1 MCRPEIQNIR
11 RDRRDV
17 ASAGRPRGAEVGVGG
32 RQSRDHFYLPTLQCL
47 QHRPLLTLRGAAE
60 PGDAVSGAAQ
70 SRGRTWDLRL
80 VPTLNL
86 TVGQG
91 WPRQASVAVSGAGQH
106 GMSCL
111 GGALAGLGF

>member
-11 RDRRDV
+11 RDM
-17 ASAGRPRGAEVGVGG
+17 ASAGRPGGAEVGLGG
-32 RQSRDHFYLPTLQCL
+32 RQSRDHFSYLPTLQSL
-47 QHRPLLTLRGAAE
+47 QHRPLLTLWGAAE

-106 GMSCL
+106 GVSCL